1 MPPGYYMLMV
11 PALLRQ
17 DRDSLSKLRRAE
29 LDKFGAACRAQPEL
43 RGVVQTLFDVMLPR
57 GKAETGAGQSLA
69 GLLEQNG
76 FDRAQHEHIR
86 EDLKQGR
93 IGLAQNRLS
102 ANATIADVTRGDVM
116 DAAELGSQ
124 REK

>member
-1 MPPGYYMLMV
+1 MDQKVYDFSIDGRGKFGDCLEAGSALMSLRYYLLMG

-57 GKAETGAGQSLA
+57 GKAESSSGATLNQ
-69 GLLEQNG
+69 LLSEHG
-76 FDRAQHEHIR
+76 FDP
-86 EDLKQGR
+86 
-93 IGLAQNRLS
+93 
-102 ANATIADVTRGDVM
+102 
-116 DAAELGSQ
+116 
-124 REK
+124 